1 MPTLIDEPEAV
12 RAALSPVRRRLLAH
26 LREPASA
33 PELAAAL
40 GLSRQNV
47 NYHLRALEA
56 AGLVELVEERQR
68 RGFRE
73 RVLRARPGFVID
85 PGLVSDDFERVAD
98 RFAADHL
105 VGAAADAVRDVSRM
119 QAAAEAEGTR
129 LLTATVE
136 VEARFASPAAVRDF
150 TDELTAL
157 LQDLVTRYDT
167 PRGRRHR
174 LVAFTH
180 PGAAR

>member
-1 MPTLIDEPEAV
+1 MGTLLDEPDAV
-12 RAALSPVRRRLLAH
+12 RAALSPVRRQLLGH

-47 NYHLRALEA
+47 NYHLRALED

-73 RVLRARPGFVID
+73 RVLRARPGFVVD
-85 PGLVSDDFERVAD
+85 PGLVSGDFERVAD
-98 RFAADHL
+98 RFASGHL
-105 VGAAADAVRDVSRM
+105 VGVAADAVRDVSRM
-119 QAAAEAEGTR
+119 QAAADRDDKR

-136 VEARFASPAAVRDF
+136 AEVRFASPAAVRDF

-157 LQDLVTRYDT
+157 LEELVGRYDS

-180 PGAAR
+180 PGATR